1 MRLYKFNDLP
11 QEIQINIIKGKL
23 LDFYRQG
30 LIRELA
36 IEILYRQNNI
46 IYQCQNELY
55 DIDGNFI
62 EEVK

>member
-46 IYQCQNELY
+46 IYQCQN